1 MVREMK
7 TIIANFRRLTRA
19 VLVDRPPE
27 VDLDNVPGYLQ
38 SQRERAIFATFFF
51 FTAVLVYNTFGRPY
65 QQPFVFWFN
74 FAMLAFNLLG
84 ILFILSGRFRTGLY
98 IAIYS
103 VMLINTIL
111 QFVIIHS
118 GLDDPQARP
127 PFVGGFFLGFYAIY
141 MMTIAGLLLTRR
153 HILLLGGSGL
163 VFLLLAV
170 LLVRRRLFTDLMLI
184 PAAYIVAGMVFLHH
198 FIGLFESLVAR
209 LIDLTRNLKK
219 EVDARTRELSESE
232 KRYRLLFENAS
243 VGVFHTSP
251 EGRLVYA
258 NDALTRLF
266 GFDSVDAM
274 AATVTSVAD
283 HYAEPDERARIVAV
297 AMQQESP
304 IKTEM
309 RFRRRNGTVFLAD
322 FRLRVVRDG
331 AGAVEG
337 FEGFIDDITAR
348 HEAENQLRTAKEK
361 AEEANLAKS
370 LFLANVSHDLRT
382 PLNSVLGFTEILLRD
397 EADERRR
404 RLLDLVRS
412 SGSDLLKLINDLL
425 DVARIESGEMILRPQ
440 ATRIREI
447 AETAG
452 RNVSFEAERKHLSLS
467 ITVAGDLPEFLFLD
481 AGRVR
486 QIMDNLLVNA
496 VRYTREGRV
505 SLALNRK
512 GGELE
517 IRVEDTG
524 PGIPLKEQERIFDAF
539 HRHMPDSESGTGLGL
554 ALVRRLAKVMLGE
567 VQLDSAPGRGSR
579 FTVLL
584 PLIETGAPDL
594 PVEQSHVSLP
604 DLAGRRGLVVD
615 DILGNI
621 GLIAEALQPTGIE
634 LREATTGGEAL
645 ELARSFR
652 PEIIILDIRL
662 PDIDGYE
669 VFRRLRADEATRAIP
684 VIAVTASA
692 TMDEAARAT
701 GAGFASFISKPID
714 IGRLQR
720 ECGRLLAGGQA
731 PVRAAVVAAIAAD
744 LAALDDANRSE
755 LIEALGEAVGTGGL
769 RQAEECGELIAG
781 IGQAAGRAALAAAGA
796 RLATAAADCRVAE
809 ISAEL
814 DLLKEAFPS

>member
-1 MVREMK
+1 MVWEMQ
-7 TIIANFRRLTRA
+7 TIIANFRRLTRS
-19 VLVDRPPE
+19 VLFDRPPE
-27 VDLDNVPGYLQ
+27 VDLDNVPGYLE
-38 SQRERAIFATFFF
+38 SQRERAVFATFFF

-65 QQPFVFWFN
+65 QQPFIFWSN
-74 FAMLAFNLLG
+74 FAMLLFNILG
-84 ILFILSGRFRTGLY
+84 ILFILSGRFQIGLY

-127 PFVGGFFLGFYAIY
+127 PFIGGFFLGFYAIY

-163 VFLLLAV
+163 AFLLLAV

-209 LIDLTRNLKK
+209 LIGLTRNLRR
-219 EVDARTRELSESE
+219 EVEVRTHELSESE

-251 EGRLVYA
+251 EGRLEYA

-274 AATVTSVAD
+274 TATVTSVAD
-283 HYAEPDERARIVAV
+283 HYAEPGERARIVAM
-297 AMQQESP
+297 AMQEERP

-309 RFRRRNGTVFLAD
+309 RFRRRDGTVFLAD
-322 FRLRVVRDG
+322 FRFRVVRD
-331 AGAVEG
+331 ASGAVEG

-348 HEAENQLRTAKEK
+348 HEAENQLRAAKEK

-404 RLLDLVRS
+404 HLLDLVRS

-505 SLALNRK
+505 SLAVNRI

-524 PGIPLKEQERIFDAF
+524 PGIPLKEQELIFQAF
-539 HRHMPDSESGTGLGL
+539 HRYLPDGESGAGLGL
-554 ALVRRLAKVMLGE
+554 ALVSRLARAMHGE
-567 VQLDSAPGRGSR
+567 VRLDSAPGRGSR

-594 PVEQSHVSLP
+594 PFEHLEALP

-615 DILGNI
+615 DIPENLR
-621 GLIAEALQPTGIE
+621 LIAEALRPTGIE
-634 LREATTGGEAL
+634 LREAATGVEAI

-669 VFRRLRADEATRAIP
+669 VFRRLRANEATRDIP

-701 GAGFASFISKPID
+701 NAGFASFISKPID

-731 PVRAAVVAAIAAD
+731 PVRAAMVAAIAAD
-744 LAALDDANRSE
+744 LATLDDTVRRE
-755 LIEALGEAVGTGGL
+755 LVEALGEAVGTGGL